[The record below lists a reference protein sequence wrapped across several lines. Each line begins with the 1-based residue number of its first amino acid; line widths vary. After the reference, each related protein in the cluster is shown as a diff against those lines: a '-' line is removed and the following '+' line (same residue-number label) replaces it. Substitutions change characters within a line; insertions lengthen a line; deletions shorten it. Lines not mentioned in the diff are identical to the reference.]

1 MNGSSVFMRVR
12 KREKDDGRE
21 RERHSYAVYVVSK
34 SVSMLMEDKERYTT
48 SISQLYAFDITVI
61 RYL

>member
-1 MNGSSVFMRVR
+1 MDRAYLCMCE
-12 KREKDDGRE
+12 REMDE
-21 RERHSYAVYVVSK
+21 RERQSYAVYVVSK

>member
-1 MNGSSVFMRVR
+1 MM
-12 KREKDDGRE
+12 DE
-21 RERHSYAVYVVSK
+21 RERVERERQSYAVYVVSK